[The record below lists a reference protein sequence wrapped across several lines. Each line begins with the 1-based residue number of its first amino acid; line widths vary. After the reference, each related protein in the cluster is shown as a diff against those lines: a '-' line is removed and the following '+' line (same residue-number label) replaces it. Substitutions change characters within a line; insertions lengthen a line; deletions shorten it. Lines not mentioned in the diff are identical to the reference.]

1 MPILRDERKEI
12 KVTLG
17 TIKDSEIT
25 IKDGLLAGDIED
37 IYGKNETSDVHKMF
51 LVLTKIIVDWNLT
64 DEKGEKLPITIE
76 NIKLFDIRDLTEIV
90 NKTSFNELG
99 EDGLPKKKQVSMEK

>member
-1 MPILRDERKEI
+1 MPILRDARKEI
-12 KVTLG
+12 KVSLK
-17 TIKDSEIT
+17 TIEGSEII

-37 IYGKNETSDVHKMF
+37 IYGRNETSDVHKMF
-51 LVLTKIIVDWNLT
+51 LVLAKIIVDWNLT
-64 DEKGEKLPITIE
+64 NEEGEKLPITVD

-99 EDGLPKKKQVSMEK
+99 EDCLKKNK